1 MTALS
6 IEWRGLEEGVA
17 GQNRVIV
24 HVKVPPYL
32 LSLMITGTSLHFVH
46 VFMFGFQWWRNH
58 PGRKAWTC
66 HPLGS
71 MALEQSLLLSGLRE
85 GLVWMIL
92 NSHSVLDFFFKCVL
106 QRLPMNPQWF
116 LSWDLLWSWRQRGH
130 KLAAPPRC
138 HRVTCFLCLPG
149 QLTSLRASQKP
160 WWPHCFLG
168 PELITIKKAPT
179 CSQSLSVFGSEL
191 LSWAF
196 YQLSSLA
203 YRFIYPFRIS
213 TSLWTSSQ

>member
-17 GQNRVIV
+17 GQNRVTV

-58 PGRKAWTC
+58 QAGR
-66 HPLGS
+66 LGPAIHLFLWPWS
-71 MALEQSLLLSGLRE
+71 SHCSSLAFVRGLSG
-85 GLVWMIL
+85 WSWTPIL
-92 NSHSVLDFFFKCVL
+92 FSTFSSSVFFSVF
-106 QRLPMNPQWF
+106 PINPQWF
-116 LSWDLLWSWRQRGH
+116 LSWDLLWPWRQRGH

-168 PELITIKKAPT
+168 PELITIKKALT
-179 CSQSLSVFGSEL
+179 CSQSLSVFGSEP